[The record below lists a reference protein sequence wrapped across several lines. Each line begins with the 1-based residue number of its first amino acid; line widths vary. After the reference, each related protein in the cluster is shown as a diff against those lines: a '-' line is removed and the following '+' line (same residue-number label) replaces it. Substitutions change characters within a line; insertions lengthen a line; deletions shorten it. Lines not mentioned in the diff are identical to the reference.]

1 MNNMILHSEEIF
13 TFLIIMFTT
22 GDDTLKIYG
31 AKNLLALIVANTF
44 KIAKFTKLKFPLYG
58 T

>member
-44 KIAKFTKLKFPLYG
+44 KIAKV
-58 T
+58 